1 MYLCEER
8 VVARGQPPGVL
19 SLLPCESQ
27 EANLAIRFFTCFIIL
42 LTLKNIF
49 ERIKGHSRKKNGTQ
63 PEGSKGQHQNNFNN
77 YFTTLKST
85 IFKISIRLYFLEK
98 NEFTEKDNSNIIL
111 IKVQTVC
118 IS

>member
-1 MYLCEER
+1 MAPNLKALR
-8 VVARGQPPGVL
+8 
-19 SLLPCESQ
+19 
-27 EANLAIRFFTCFIIL
+27 ANTRTIST
-42 LTLKNIF
+42 T
-49 ERIKGHSRKKNGTQ
+49 
-63 PEGSKGQHQNNFNN
+63 N

-85 IFKISIRLYFLEK
+85 IFKISIRLYFLKKKKK